1 MIIVGGYID
10 MENEAEIASVMDAGN
25 TMVAATLKETGCV
38 DYCFAIDIGNP
49 TRIRLFEVWID
60 QAALDAHMQTP
71 HMAVFME
78 AIMGAKRAGA
88 SVSAYQASGA
98 TKLM

>member
-10 MENEAEIASVMDAGN
+10 MQSEAEIASILEAGN
-25 TMVAATLKETGCV
+25 EMVTQTLKETGCV
-38 DYCFAIDIGNP
+38 DYCFAIDIGNSC
-49 TRIRLFEVWID
+49 RIRLFEVWIN

-71 HMAVFME
+71 HMAVFMG

>member
-10 MENEAEIASVMDAGN
+10 MESEAEIASILDAGN
-25 TMVAATLKETGCV
+25 EMVAATLKETGCI
-38 DYCFAIDIGNP
+38 DYCFSIDIGNP
-49 TRIRLFEVWID
+49 CRIRLFEVWID

-71 HMAVFME
+71 HMAKFME

-88 SVSAYQASGA
+88 SVSAYEAGGA

>member
-10 MENEAEIASVMDAGN
+10 MENEAEIAAILEAGN
-25 TMVAATLKETGCV
+25 EMVADTLKEAGCV

-49 TRIRLFEVWID
+49 CRIRLFEVWID

-71 HMAVFME
+71 HMAKFMG
-78 AIMGAKRAGA
+78 AIMDAKRAGA
-88 SVSAYQASGA
+88 SVSAYDAKGA